1 MQFDEL
7 KLSETQLKNY
17 ALYEIEKL
25 LQQFG
30 RSLGDY
36 PQMPQPNM
44 NLIQKSTNR
53 LIQEETSY
61 DILAL
66 IKEHEVLAGLNTDQK
81 KNIMIQ

>member
-66 IKEHEVLAGLNTDQK
+66 KKEHEVLLAGLNTDQK
-81 KNIMIQ
+81 KKIL